1 MHDSMYGYHVQISG
15 YFVYSFIYT
24 CILFVVVTG
33 IIFKK
38 IYVSRLIDAL
48 LHSELY
54 GDV

>member
-1 MHDSMYGYHVQISG
+1 MIQCTVTMSKYPGILYIVLSIPVFFSSWLLA
-15 YFVYSFIYT
+15 SF
-24 CILFVVVTG
+24 
-33 IIFKK
+33 FKK